1 MSRNTFLRFC
11 AVAAFAAVALLS
23 AGGMHGPLQSPVA
36 RADEPPNG
44 GKPSGIGIL
53 ALIGPQVPLTQSF
66 SQEVRGDYVAAGI
79 GMRNKGFGTI
89 NIALPAGSTKVKAFL
104 YWQIIRDTAGSAPAT
119 GTMNGTGIT
128 GTLLGSSG
136 SPCWG
141 GTLIDVFRADVTSI
155 AVNGANVLTNFPSGD
170 TDGHNPFT
178 PPTTFPLLEGASLV
192 VVFQNPAFDF
202 NTVVIKDGA
211 QTFDAQTV
219 ATSFGNFTAAPS
231 NATDQAAQTTYIV
244 GDGQAIFAGD
254 QASFNSTIV
263 AGPTSAV
270 KPADAFD
277 GADGIAF
284 YPTTGLWDT
293 LNLNVSS
300 FFTPGV
306 ATPASADI
314 TAGTGTD
321 CLTWGA
327 QVLSVK
333 THQAAGI
340 DIKPGS
346 FPNSIN
352 LGNKGVIPVA
362 ILSTP
367 SFNATTVNPATV
379 CFGDAENTA
388 QRDCTEAHGMGHPE
402 DVNGDGLMDLVLH
415 YETDQTGIDPTDT
428 QACLTGVTFANIPVE
443 GCDSVRIV
451 GS

>member
-1 MSRNTFLRFC
+1 
-11 AVAAFAAVALLS
+11 
-23 AGGMHGPLQSPVA
+23 
-36 RADEPPNG
+36 
-44 GKPSGIGIL
+44 
-53 ALIGPQVPLTQSF
+53 
-66 SQEVRGDYVAAGI
+66 
-79 GMRNKGFGTI
+79 
-89 NIALPAGSTKVKAFL
+89 
-104 YWQIIRDTAGSAPAT
+104 
-119 GTMNGTGIT
+119 
-128 GTLLGSSG
+128 
-136 SPCWG
+136 
-141 GTLIDVFRADVTSI
+141 
-155 AVNGANVLTNFPSGD
+155 
-170 TDGHNPFT
+170 
-178 PPTTFPLLEGASLV
+178 
-192 VVFQNPAFDF
+192 
-202 NTVVIKDGA
+202 
-211 QTFDAQTV
+211 
-219 ATSFGNFTAAPS
+219 
-231 NATDQAAQTTYIV
+231 
-244 GDGQAIFAGD
+244 
-254 QASFNSTIV
+254 
-263 AGPTSAV
+263 
-270 KPADAFD
+270 
-277 GADGIAF
+277 
-284 YPTTGLWDT
+284 
-293 LNLNVSS
+293 
-300 FFTPGV
+300 V